1 MKRHL
6 FFVAALAL
14 GACKRDPRVGEE
26 IERREAYARSLLLD
40 AGGTGALGVGNS
52 VNIHFVD
59 GFSKV
64 EFDPEG
70 DWRGRAF
77 RHLGKRGRVR
87 LRVGDE
93 PMHLR
98 VGGWAN
104 EKVLRTRPSVSM
116 YLDNV
121 PISSGFIDEKGVFGF
136 DGDLDPALTR
146 GKEYVYLDIV
156 PSTVG
161 WHWAEPPE
169 LKVFLVFDVGLW
181 AVPKP

>member
-1 MKRHL
+1 MRRL
-6 FFVAALAL
+6 FLTLATLAL

-26 IERREAYARSLLLD
+26 IERREAFARSVLID
-40 AGGTGALGVGNS
+40 GGGAAALGVGNS

-64 EFDPEG
+64 EFDPAE

-77 RHLGKRGRVR
+77 RHVGKRGRVR

-104 EKVLRTRPSVSM
+104 EKVIHTRPSVSM

-121 PISSGFIDEKGVFGF
+121 PISSGLVDEKGVFGF

-146 GKEYVYLDIV
+146 GKEWVYLDIM
-156 PSTVG
+156 PSSVG
-161 WHWAEPPE
+161 WHWSEPPE
-169 LKVFLVFDVGLW
+169 LKVVVVYDVGLW
-181 AVPKP
+181 PVRK